1 MLAQKYRLKKRKD
14 FERVY
19 KQGKGFKQDFLFLK
33 TFENNLKNSRIGIV
47 VSKKIANRAVER
59 NLIKR
64 RLREAVKKRLSEMK
78 PGLDI
83 VIAAKQGISKKTLF
97 QDIEQVLNEIL
108 LKTNIIEK

>member
-33 TFENNLKNSRIGIV
+33 TVENNLENSRIGIV
-47 VSKKIANRAVER
+47 VSKKIASKAVER

-64 RLREAVKKRLSEMK
+64 RLREAVKKRLPEMK
-78 PGLDI
+78 QGLDI
-83 VIAAKQGISKKTLF
+83 VIVAQAGINKRTLF
-97 QDIEQVLNEIL
+97 QDIEQILNKIL
-108 LKTNIIEK
+108 LKANITEK